1 MKKQQTTAAEIGAKA
16 AQLAMEETAKECKK
30 AGLTKSKVLKRIR
43 EGLDAHVIK
52 ATYDKDMSGF
62 AYSKPLVDHN
72 VRLDA
77 AKLAIELLRMKPPTQ
92 VEFPDETGKPQRIT
106 GDVFTDMERATRL
119 VYLMNQ
125 AAKRKKAD
133 GEKRSGKD

>member
-1 MKKQQTTAAEIGAKA
+1 MDKKTTAELAAKA
-16 AQLAMEETAKECKK
+16 AQIAMEETAEECKK
-30 AGLTKSKVLKRIR
+30 AGLTKSKVLKRIK
-43 EGLDAHVIK
+43 EGLDAHIVK

-62 AYSKPLVDHN
+62 AYSKPLIDHN

-77 AKLAIELLRMKPPTQ
+77 AKMAIELLRMNPPKQ
-92 VEFPDETGKPQRIT
+92 IEFPDETGKPQRIT

-133 GEKRSGKD
+133 GKKRSGKD

>member
-1 MKKQQTTAAEIGAKA
+1 MDKKTTAELAAKA
-16 AQLAMEETAKECKK
+16 AQIAMEETAKECKK

-62 AYSKPLVDHN
+62 AYSKPLVDHTT
-72 VRLDA
+72 RLRA
-77 AKLAIELLRMKPPTQ
+77 AEMAIDLLRMKPPTQ

-119 VYLMNQ
+119 VYLLEQ
-125 AAKRKKAD
+125 AAKRKKAEN
-133 GEKRSGKD
+133 GKKRGGKD

>member
-1 MKKQQTTAAEIGAKA
+1 MKKTTEALAAEAAKD
-16 AQLAMEETAKECKK
+16 AMKETERLCKK

-43 EGLDAHVIK
+43 EGLDAHKVV
-52 ATYDKDMSGF
+52 ATFDRQSSGF
-62 AYSKPLVDHN
+62 QYSKPLVDHTT
-72 VRLDA
+72 RLRA
-77 AKLAIELLRMKPPTQ
+77 AEMAIDLLRMKPPTQ

-133 GEKRSGKD
+133 GKKRSGKD

>member
-1 MKKQQTTAAEIGAKA
+1 MDKKTTAELAAKA
-16 AQLAMEETAKECKK
+16 AQIAMEETAKECKK
-30 AGLTKSKVLKRIR
+30 AGLTKSKVLKRIK
-43 EGLDAHVIK
+43 EGLDAHIVK

-62 AYSKPLVDHN
+62 AYSKPLIDHN

-77 AKLAIELLRMKPPTQ
+77 AKMAIELLRMKPPTQ
-92 VEFPDETGKPQRIT
+92 VEFPDEHGKPQSINGT
-106 GDVFTDMERATRL
+106 VFTDMERATRL

>member
-1 MKKQQTTAAEIGAKA
+1 MKKTTEALAAEAAKD
-16 AQLAMEETAKECKK
+16 AMKETERLCKK

-77 AKLAIELLRMKPPTQ
+77 AKLAIELLRMKPPAQ

-133 GEKRSGKD
+133 GKKRGGKD

>member
-1 MKKQQTTAAEIGAKA
+1 MDKKTTAELAAKA
-16 AQLAMEETAKECKK
+16 AQIAMEETAKECKK
-30 AGLTKSKVLKRIR
+30 AGLTKSKVLKRIK
-43 EGLDAHVIK
+43 EGLDAHIVK

-77 AKLAIELLRMKPPTQ
+77 AKMAIALLRMKPPTQ
-92 VEFPDETGKPQRIT
+92 VEFPDEHGKPQSINGT
-106 GDVFTDMERATRL
+106 VFTDMERATRL

-133 GEKRSGKD
+133 GKKRSGKD

>member
-1 MKKQQTTAAEIGAKA
+1 MDKKTTAELAAKA
-16 AQLAMEETAKECKK
+16 AQIAMEETAKECKK
-30 AGLTKSKVLKRIR
+30 AGLTKSKVLKRIL

-62 AYSKPLVDHN
+62 AYSKPLIDHN

-77 AKLAIELLRMKPPTQ
+77 AKLAIELLRMKPPAQ

-133 GEKRSGKD
+133 GKKRGGKD

>member
-1 MKKQQTTAAEIGAKA
+1 MDKKTTAELAAKA
-16 AQLAMEETAKECKK
+16 AQIAMEETAKECKK
-30 AGLTKSKVLKRIR
+30 AGLTKSKVLKRIL

-62 AYSKPLVDHN
+62 AYSKPLIDHN

-77 AKLAIELLRMKPPTQ
+77 AKMAIELLRMNPPKQ
-92 VEFPDETGKPQRIT
+92 IEFPDETGKPQRIT

>member
-1 MKKQQTTAAEIGAKA
+1 MDKKTTAELAAKA
-16 AQLAMEETAKECKK
+16 AQIAMEETAKECKK
-30 AGLTKSKVLKRIR
+30 AGLTKSKVLKRIL

-62 AYSKPLVDHN
+62 AYSKPLIDHN

-77 AKLAIELLRMKPPTQ
+77 AKMAIELLRMNPPKQ
-92 VEFPDETGKPQRIT
+92 IEFPDETGKPQRIT

-133 GEKRSGKD
+133 GKKRSGKD

>member
-1 MKKQQTTAAEIGAKA
+1 MKKTTEALAAEAAKD
-16 AQLAMEETAKECKK
+16 AMKETERLCKK

-77 AKLAIELLRMKPPTQ
+77 AKLAIELLRVKPPAQ

-133 GEKRSGKD
+133 GKKRGGKD

>member
-1 MKKQQTTAAEIGAKA
+1 MKKTTEALAAEAAKD
-16 AQLAMEETAKECKK
+16 AMKETERLCKK

-92 VEFPDETGKPQRIT
+92 VEFPDETGKPQRLT

-133 GEKRSGKD
+133 GKKRGGKD

>member
-1 MKKQQTTAAEIGAKA
+1 MKKTTEVLAACA
-16 AQLAMEETAKECKK
+16 AKEAMRETEKLCAR
-30 AGLTKSKVLKRIR
+30 AGVTKIRVLKRIR
-43 EGLDAHVIK
+43 EGLDAFETK
-52 ATYDKDMSGF
+52 ATYDRAASKFM
-62 AYSKPLVDHN
+62 YSKPLVDHN

-77 AKLAIELLRMKPPTQ
+77 AKMAIELLRMKPPTQ
-92 VEFPDETGKPQRIT
+92 VEFPDEHGKPQSINGT
-106 GDVFTDMERATRL
+106 VFTDMERATRL

>member
-1 MKKQQTTAAEIGAKA
+1 
-16 AQLAMEETAKECKK
+16 
-30 AGLTKSKVLKRIR
+30 
-43 EGLDAHVIK
+43 
-52 ATYDKDMSGF
+52 
-62 AYSKPLVDHN
+62 KPLIDHN

-77 AKLAIELLRMKPPTQ
+77 AKMAIELLRMNPPKQ
-92 VEFPDETGKPQRIT
+92 IEFPDETGKPQRIT

-133 GEKRSGKD
+133 GKKRSGKD

>member
-1 MKKQQTTAAEIGAKA
+1 MDKKTTAELAAKA
-16 AQLAMEETAKECKK
+16 AQIAMEETAKECKR

-62 AYSKPLVDHN
+62 AYSKPLINHN

-77 AKLAIELLRMKPPTQ
+77 AKMAIELLRMKPPTQ
-92 VEFPDETGKPQRIT
+92 VEFPDEHGKPQSINGT
-106 GDVFTDMERATRL
+106 VFTDMERATRL

>member
-1 MKKQQTTAAEIGAKA
+1 MKKTTEALAAEAAKD
-16 AQLAMEETAKECKK
+16 AMKETERLCKK

-52 ATYDKDMSGF
+52 VIYDKDMSGF

-92 VEFPDETGKPQRIT
+92 VEFPDETGKPQRLT

-133 GEKRSGKD
+133 GKKRGGKD

>member
-1 MKKQQTTAAEIGAKA
+1 MDKKTTAELAAKA
-16 AQLAMEETAKECKK
+16 AQIAMEETAKECKK
-30 AGLTKSKVLKRIR
+30 AGLTKSKVLKRIL

-62 AYSKPLVDHN
+62 AYSKPLIDHN

>member
-1 MKKQQTTAAEIGAKA
+1 MKKQQRTDAEIGAKA
-16 AQLAMEETAKECKK
+16 AQIAMEETAKECKK
-30 AGLTKSKVLKRIR
+30 AGLTKSKVLKRIV
-43 EGLDAHVIK
+43 EGLEAHKVV
-52 ATYDKDMSGF
+52 ATFDRQSSGF
-62 AYSKPLVDHN
+62 QYSKPLVDHTT
-72 VRLDA
+72 RLRA
-77 AKLAIELLRMKPPTQ
+77 AEMAIDLLRMKPPTQ

-133 GEKRSGKD
+133 GKKRGGKD

>member
-1 MKKQQTTAAEIGAKA
+1 MDKKTTAELAAKA
-16 AQLAMEETAKECKK
+16 AQIAMEETAKECKK
-30 AGLTKSKVLKRIR
+30 AGLTKSKVLKRIK
-43 EGLDAHVIK
+43 EGLDAHIVK

-62 AYSKPLVDHN
+62 AYSKPLIDHN

-77 AKLAIELLRMKPPTQ
+77 AKMAIELLRMNPPKQ
-92 VEFPDETGKPQRIT
+92 IEFPDETGKPQRIT

-133 GEKRSGKD
+133 GKKRSGKD